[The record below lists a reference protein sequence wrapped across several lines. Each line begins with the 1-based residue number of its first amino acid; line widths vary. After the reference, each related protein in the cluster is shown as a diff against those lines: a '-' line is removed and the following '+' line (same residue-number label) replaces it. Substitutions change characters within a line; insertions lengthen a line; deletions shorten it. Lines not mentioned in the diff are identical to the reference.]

1 MRRSLRDSIV
11 GFSLLGGILIFTF
24 FSFWLRG
31 VRLSSKNWYLF
42 AEFNNAS
49 GLSKKSPVTYRGI
62 LVGSIEDILFTNES
76 IKAKIVLNNPEI
88 ILPKPA
94 FARVVT
100 NSFLGGDVQ
109 VALETSEKI
118 ISKNIAKPTSEKC
131 DAKLIICQG
140 DTITG
145 KQLSSLSN
153 ITNRLSQIL
162 KVSNQENLIENIV
175 ASIDQFDKTQENLDE
190 LIYLSKQEILRIKP
204 LINEITIAADHL
216 NNILSTIDDKE
227 TLNDIKLTINSAR
240 SISSKIDDISD
251 DFIKLKEDKELIKSI
266 RDLTIGL
273 SKFLNEIYP

>member
-11 GFSLLGGILIFTF
+11 GFSLLGGIFVFTF

-31 VRLSSKNWYLF
+31 VKLSSKNWYLF

-76 IKAKIVLNNPEI
+76 IKAKIVLNNPDI

-109 VALETSEKI
+109 VSLETSEKI
-118 ISKNIAKPTSEKC
+118 IPKNISKAISEKC
-131 DAKLIICQG
+131 DSKLIICQG

-153 ITNRLSQIL
+153 ITSRINQLL
-162 KVSNQENLIENIV
+162 KESNQENLIENV
-175 ASIDQFDKTQENLDE
+175 VKSIDQFDKTQENLDE
-190 LIYLSKQEILRIKP
+190 LIYLSKQEIIRVKP
-204 LINEITIAADHL
+204 LIKEVTVAAGHL
-216 NNILSTIDDKE
+216 NNILSTLNDEE
-227 TLNDIKLTINSAR
+227 TLKDIKLTIEAAE
-240 SISSKIDDISD
+240 SISGKLDNMSD
-251 DFIKLKEDKELIKSI
+251 DFEQLMKDKELTKSI

>member
-11 GFSLLGGILIFTF
+11 GFSLLGGILVFTF
-24 FSFWLRG
+24 FSLWLRG
-31 VRLSSKNWYLF
+31 VRISSKNWHLF

-62 LVGSIEDILFTNES
+62 LVGSIEDISFTNES
-76 IKAKIVLNNPEI
+76 IKAKIVLNNPDI
-88 ILPKPA
+88 ILTKPT
-94 FARVVT
+94 FAKVET

-109 VALETSEKI
+109 VSLETSENTI
-118 ISKNIAKPTSEKC
+118 LENIAKPTSENC
-131 DAKLIICQG
+131 DSKLIVCEG

-153 ITNRLSQIL
+153 ITNRISQFL
-162 KVSNQENLIENIV
+162 KESNQENLIENIV
-175 ASIDQFDKTQENLDE
+175 KSIDQFDKTQENLDE
-190 LIYLSKQEILRIKP
+190 LIYLSKKEIIRIEP
-204 LINEITIAADHL
+204 LIKDLTIAANHL

-227 TLNDIKLTINSAR
+227 TLEDIKLTLNAAR
-240 SISSKIDDISD
+240 SITIKIDQMSD
-251 DFIKLKEDKELIKSI
+251 DFEKLTKDKELTKSI

>member
-11 GFSLLGGILIFTF
+11 GFSLLGGILVFTF

-31 VRLSSKNWYLF
+31 VRLSSKNWHLF

-62 LVGSIEDILFTNES
+62 LVGSIDDILFSNGS

-88 ILPKPA
+88 ILPRPV

-109 VALETSEKI
+109 VALETSEKTVPQ
-118 ISKNIAKPTSEKC
+118 NIAKPKSEKC
-131 DAKLIICQG
+131 DTKLIVCQG
-140 DTITG
+140 DIITG

-153 ITNRLSQIL
+153 ITSRLSKLL
-162 KVSNQENLIENIV
+162 KESNQENLIENIV
-175 ASIDQFDKTQENLDE
+175 KSIDQFDRTQENLDE
-190 LIYLSKQEILRIKP
+190 LIYLSKQELLRVKP
-204 LINEITIAADHL
+204 LIKEMAIATNHL
-216 NNILSTIDDKE
+216 NNILSTMDDKE
-227 TLNDIKLTINSAR
+227 TLNDIKLTINAAK
-240 SISSKIDDISD
+240 SISSKIDDMSG
-251 DFIKLKEDKELIKSI
+251 DFEKLTKDKELTKSL

>member
-31 VRLSSKNWYLF
+31 VRLSSKNWHLF

-62 LVGSIEDILFTNES
+62 LVGSIEDILFTNAS
-76 IKAKIVLNNPEI
+76 IKAKIVLNNPDI
-88 ILPKPA
+88 ILTRPV

-109 VALETSEKI
+109 VALEAGEETI
-118 ISKNIAKPTSEKC
+118 PQNIAKATSENC
-131 DAKLIICQG
+131 DSKLIICQG

-153 ITNRLSQIL
+153 ITNRINQIL
-162 KVSNQENLIENIV
+162 KESNQENLIENIV
-175 ASIDQFDKTQENLDE
+175 NSIDQFDRTQENLDE
-190 LIYLSKQEILRIKP
+190 LIYMSKEATINLKP
-204 LINEITIAADHL
+204 LIKDVQKVATHL
-216 NNILSTIDDKE
+216 NSILSTIDDKE
-227 TLNDIKLTINSAR
+227 TLNDVKLTLNAAR
-240 SISSKIDDISD
+240 SISSKLDDMSD
-251 DFIKLKEDKELIKSI
+251 DFEKLMKDKKLTKSI

-273 SKFLNEIYP
+273 AKFLNEVYP

>member
-31 VRLSSKNWYLF
+31 VRLSSKNWHLF

-109 VALETSEKI
+109 VALETSEKTI
-118 ISKNIAKPTSEKC
+118 PKNISKPTSEKC
-131 DAKLIICQG
+131 NSKLIICQG

-153 ITNRLSQIL
+153 ITSRINQLL
-162 KVSNQENLIENIV
+162 KESNQENLVENIV
-175 ASIDQFDKTQENLDE
+175 NSIDQFDRTQENLDE
-190 LIYLSKQEILRIKP
+190 LIYLSRKEIVRIEP
-204 LINEITIAADHL
+204 LITKITTAANHL

-227 TLNDIKLTINSAR
+227 TLNDIKLTIKAAE
-240 SISSKIDDISD
+240 SISSKIDDMSD
-251 DFIKLKEDKELIKSI
+251 DFEKLTKDKELTKSI
-266 RDLTIGL
+266 SCLLYTSPSPRDP
-273 SKFLNEIYP
+273 E

>member
-11 GFSLLGGILIFTF
+11 GFSLLGGLLVFTF

-31 VRLSSKNWYLF
+31 VKLSSKNWYFF

-76 IKAKIVLNNPEI
+76 IKAKIVLNNPDI
-88 ILPKPA
+88 ILTKPT

-109 VALETSEKI
+109 VALETSEKTVPKDI
-118 ISKNIAKPTSEKC
+118 AKAISKKC
-131 DAKLIICQG
+131 DSKLIICQG
-140 DTITG
+140 ETITG

-153 ITNRLSQIL
+153 ITSRINQIL
-162 KVSNQENLIENIV
+162 KESNQENLIENV
-175 ASIDQFDKTQENLDE
+175 VKSIDQFDKTQENLDE
-190 LIYLSKQEILRIKP
+190 LIYLSKQEIIRVKP
-204 LINEITIAADHL
+204 LIKELTIAAGHL
-216 NNILSTIDDKE
+216 NNILSTVNDEE
-227 TLNDIKLTINSAR
+227 TLKDIKLTIETAE
-240 SISSKIDDISD
+240 SISSKFDSMSD
-251 DFIKLKEDKELIKSI
+251 DFEQLMKDKELTKSI

>member
-1 MRRSLRDSIV
+1 M
-11 GFSLLGGILIFTF
+11 
-24 FSFWLRG
+24 
-31 VRLSSKNWYLF
+31 SSKNWHLF

-76 IKAKIVLNNPEI
+76 IKAKIVLNNPDI
-88 ILPKPA
+88 ILTRPT

-109 VALETSEKI
+109 VSLETSEKPI
-118 ISKNIAKPTSEKC
+118 PKNIAKPTSEKC
-131 DAKLIICQG
+131 DTKLIICQG
-140 DTITG
+140 DIITG

-153 ITNRLSQIL
+153 ITNIISEIL
-162 KVSNQENLIENIV
+162 KESNQENLIENLV
-175 ASIDQFDKTQENLDE
+175 KSIDQFDRTQENLDE
-190 LIYLSKQEILRIKP
+190 LIYLSKQELIRVKP
-204 LINEITIAADHL
+204 LIKQMLIAADHM

-227 TLNDIKLTINSAR
+227 TLKDIKLTLNAAR
-240 SISSKIDDISD
+240 SISSKLDNMSD
-251 DFIKLKEDKELIKSI
+251 DFKKLAKDKELTKSI